1 MNMPEIDN
9 IDELLKEYT
18 QRKKEY
24 DEPSTIDLVQIP
36 LPPLRQLAGIPL
48 ALLPIQGIA
57 PHVHPT
63 PNPIGKPASA
73 PPTPASASFH

>member
-1 MNMPEIDN
+1 MPEIDN

-36 LPPLRQLAGIPL
+36 LPSLRQLAGIPL

-57 PHVHPT
+57 RLH
-63 PNPIGKPASA
+63 
-73 PPTPASASFH
+73 